1 MKILVVGGTRYFG
14 IPMLAQLLRTGHE
27 VTVASRGIHPNP
39 FSDRTEQIILDR
51 NDPESVRSALA
62 GRHFDVIIDKVAYSS
77 NDVRA
82 LLENTACGRYV
93 QMSTGSVYST
103 DHENIREEEFTAGS
117 YPLVWM
123 NRTEDYRES
132 KRQAER
138 AALEYMPEKDCVFVR
153 YPVVL
158 GPHDYT
164 ERLLFYVRHIM
175 HGIPM
180 MIDTPDARRSFIH
193 ETEAGEF
200 IAWLCDHPLSSAVNG
215 CSHGTVSAAQIIDYI
230 ETKTGRKAV
239 LCSSGEP
246 APFNASAPFES
257 YDTSRAESTGFR
269 FSRLQ
274 EWLFLLLDDYIAK
287 ENI

>member
-1 MKILVVGGTRYFG
+1 MKILVIGGTRYFG
-14 IPMLAQLLRTGHE
+14 IPMLAELLHTGHD

-62 GRHFDVIIDKVAYSS
+62 ARHFDVIIDKVAYSS
-77 NDVRA
+77 NDVRT
-82 LLENTACGRYV
+82 LLENTSCGHYI

-103 DHENIREEEFTAGS
+103 DHENIREEEFIAGS
-117 YPLVWM
+117 HPLVWM
-123 NRTEDYRES
+123 DRTQDYRES

-138 AALEYMPEKDCVFVR
+138 AALEYMAEDDCVFVR

-164 ERLLFYVRHIM
+164 ERLLFYVRHIVY
-175 HGIPM
+175 GIPM
-180 MIDTPDARRSFIH
+180 MVDTPNAQRSFIH
-193 ETEAGEF
+193 ETEAGQF

-215 CSHGTVSAAQIIDYI
+215 CSHGTVSAAQIIHYI
-230 ETKTGRKAV
+230 EAKTGRKAV
-239 LCSSGEP
+239 YDSSGEE
-246 APFNASAPFES
+246 APFNGSALYES

-269 FSRLQ
+269 FSNLQ
-274 EWLFLLLDDYIAK
+274 DWIFPLLNDYIEQ